1 MKFELGQTGAF
12 EVEFDYGKLNISSNT
27 VIGYRPVHLLVSS
40 IAGCSGGLLKKVL
53 EKKRI
58 AFDTIHIDADVERN
72 EEEVNRVTKI
82 ALHYTVFGKNLNS
95 AQVQK
100 SLGVAAKNCSMIESV
115 KGAIEVV
122 ETVEVKESGA

>member
-27 VIGYRPVHLLVSS
+27 EIGYRPVHLLVSS

-58 AFDTIHIDADVERN
+58 AFDTIHIDAEVER
-72 EEEVNRVTKI
+72 ESCDENRF
-82 ALHYTVFGKNLNS
+82 ALHGVWEKFKFGSSPKII
-95 AQVQK
+95 
-100 SLGVAAKNCSMIESV
+100 G
-115 KGAIEVV
+115 
-122 ETVEVKESGA
+122 SGSEKLQHD